1 MKVTDFI
8 MPLIALIIIVYG
20 VKNKVQVYDAFIEG
34 AKEGIETC
42 IEIFPVLLTMI
53 FAISILVNSNIL
65 NFVFSFLSPVF
76 SKFNI
81 PSDIVPLMF
90 LRPIS
95 GSSSLVLVSDIFANF
110 GPDSYIGRLA
120 SVLQGC
126 TDTTI
131 YVLSLYFGSVGIK
144 KTRYALFNGLFAD
157 LVGII
162 ASVILVNIL
171 FY

>member
-1 MKVTDFI
+1 M
-8 MPLIALIIIVYG
+8 
-20 VKNKVQVYDAFIEG
+20 VYDAFLEG
-34 AKEGIETC
+34 VKEGVQTC
-42 IEIFPVLLTMI
+42 IEIFPVLLSMI
-53 FAISILVNSNIL
+53 FAINIL
-65 NFVFSFLSPVF
+65 LKSGFLNYFLGFLSPILNRL
-76 SKFNI
+76 NI
-81 PSDIVPLMF
+81 PNDIVPLML

-95 GSSSLVLVSDIFANF
+95 GSSSLVLVNDIFVKY

-131 YVLSLYFGSVGIK
+131 YILSLYFGSIGVK

-157 LVGII
+157 LIGII
-162 ASVILVNIL
+162 ASLIFVNLL

>member
-76 SKFNI
+76 SKLNI

-95 GSSSLVLVSDIFANF
+95 GSSSLVLVNDIFAKF

>member
-1 MKVTDFI
+1 MKITDFI
-8 MPLIALIIIVYG
+8 IPISALLIIVYG
-20 VKNKVQVYDAFIEG
+20 VKKKVAVYDVFVEG
-34 AKEGIETC
+34 AKDGIQTC

-53 FAISILVNSNIL
+53 FAINIL
-65 NFVFSFLSPVF
+65 LKSNVLGVLFSFLSPVF
-76 SKFNI
+76 SFFNI
-81 PSDIVPLMF
+81 PEDIVPLIF

-95 GSSSLVLVSDIFANF
+95 GSSSLVLVNDIFTSF

-157 LVGII
+157 LIGII
-162 ASVILVNIL
+162 ASIVFVNLL

>member
-1 MKVTDFI
+1 MKLTDFI
-8 MPLIALIIIVYG
+8 IPAIALFIIIYG
-20 VKNKVQVYDAFIEG
+20 VKNKVAVYDIFIDG
-34 AKEGIETC
+34 AKEGIQTC

-53 FAISILVNSNIL
+53 FAINIL
-65 NFVFSFLSPVF
+65 LKSNVLDMVFQFLSPLF
-76 SKFNI
+76 KILNI
-81 PSDIVPLMF
+81 PKDIVPLMF

-95 GSSSLVLVSDIFANF
+95 GSSSLVLVNDIFTSY
-110 GPDSYIGRLA
+110 GPDTYIGRLA

-157 LVGII
+157 VMGII
-162 ASVILVNIL
+162 TSIVLVNLI